1 MSLSAYELLQ
11 HIRDEVN
18 YLLEKSSN
26 LEFEEFSED
35 PTLVRAFSRSIE
47 IIGEATK
54 KLPSKFKD
62 KYPDIPWRNIAGMRD
77 KLIHDYFG
85 VDLEIIW
92 DVVITKIPE
101 LKDHLTQLFEDFK

>member
-18 YLLEKSSN
+18 YLLENSVD
-26 LEFEEFSED
+26 LEFDDFAQD
-35 PTLVRAFSRSIE
+35 PTLVRAYSRSIE

-54 KLPSKFKD
+54 KLPSNFKN
-62 KYPDIPWRNIAGMRD
+62 KYPDVPWRNIAGMRD

-85 VDLEIIW
+85 IDLEILGCNSH
-92 DVVITKIPE
+92 KNSR
-101 LKDHLTQLFEDFK
+101 TQGTSKYNY